1 MKKIFI
7 PLFLFFTLLL
17 SCEAIDELTKFD
29 LDIQTSASIPATT
42 LIDIPFDVQTPDV
55 TTNSQS
61 TFENNNTNRDLIE
74 SIKLTRMQLSIT
86 SPDDGNFNFI
96 REIRIFIEADGLE
109 EIEIANA
116 LDLENTN
123 SNTLLLQSERQ
134 ELREYLIK
142 DSYQLR
148 IQTITDET
156 INQTHNITIDSKFRV
171 DANIL
176 GV

>member
-29 LDIQTSASIPATT
+29 LDIQTSVSIPATT
-42 LIDIPFDVQTPDV
+42 LIDIPFDVLTPDV

-156 INQTHNITIDSKFRV
+156 INQTHNITVDSKFRV

>member
-61 TFENNNTNRDLIE
+61 SFENNNTNRDLIE

-86 SPDDGNFNFI
+86 SPDDGDFNFI

-116 LDLENTN
+116 IDLENTN